1 MARKSSGGQEQMAR
15 NNSRDGSEEDFKVLR
30 MLKEAFRGPKKG
42 F

>member
-15 NNSRDGSEEDFKVLR
+15 NSRDGSEEDFKVLR